1 MKQRKRQ
8 IGLKINI
15 RQQTNPKNQTQTKTL
30 EKLKSFMVVVHF
42 QHPSRT
48 LALPPPSS
56 WPPSARE
63 QPQKGVFGGDWTP
76 RRKSSP
82 GQQLQRQSTSH
93 CLGWLRGPPWWRPC
107 LHQRDS
113 ELLPSLPAAGRA
125 NWEHPS
131 LCIIKCKVFFAG
143 SPAFC
148 VMPDVLHVCY
158 TGISISHLS
167 ESEGHRIILN
177 NARDHFAPCS

>member
-1 MKQRKRQ
+1 MKRRKRQ

-15 RQQTNPKNQTQTKTL
+15 RQQTNPKKPNPNQNLGKAKEL
-30 EKLKSFMVVVHF
+30 YGCGSFSASL
-42 QHPSRT
+42 QDLGT
-48 LALPPPSS
+48 PPPSS